1 MFITN
6 EYFEGNVVSIAYE
19 NKKGNAKLGVMAK
32 GEYEFATTCIEF
44 ITVVSGEMS
53 VLLPSTTV
61 WETHVATD
69 TFKVEKDE
77 NFN

>member
-32 GEYEFATTCIEF
+32 GEYEFATTCLEF
-44 ITVVSGEMS
+44 I
-53 VLLPSTTV
+53 STTV